1 MVPSSSSSETFRI
14 SGPSEDSWFMLSIL
28 SLPFLYFCCLA
39 LMRSILAKG
48 TILLDL
54 HLHPLWKA
62 SIKHM
67 HTHRHIFHT
76 AVSPTLKQ
84 KELHCSEGAGWE
96 DQA

>member
-48 TILLDL
+48 RILLDL
-54 HLHPLWKA
+54 RLH
-62 SIKHM
+62 S
-67 HTHRHIFHT
+67 FGD
-76 AVSPTLKQ
+76 TLENKR
-84 KELHCSEGAGWE
+84 
-96 DQA
+96 